1 MELMLKNL
9 AWLIMLP
16 QLSRIKLFLIRSE
29 QIYSITPSLMEIL
42 SLQKV
47 SLTHNNNNGK
57 EDTIKEE
64 EIITIKSLSEIESKM
79 NTLMKLIKDFLG
91 TSKLIELLKL
101 TKTISILSLNGIRF
115 ITMIIEELQIQNL
128 KLMVMWII
136 TKNIEMRSRL
146 KDMKMHLV
154 RQKLLTTY
162 RKLIGISDFH
172 QLIKSKKVYE
182 LQVQFLEENV

>member
-1 MELMLKNL
+1 
-9 AWLIMLP
+9 
-16 QLSRIKLFLIRSE
+16 
-29 QIYSITPSLMEIL
+29 MEIL

-128 KLMVMWII
+128 KLMVM
-136 TKNIEMRSRL
+136 
-146 KDMKMHLV
+146 
-154 RQKLLTTY
+154 
-162 RKLIGISDFH
+162 
-172 QLIKSKKVYE
+172 
-182 LQVQFLEENV
+182 